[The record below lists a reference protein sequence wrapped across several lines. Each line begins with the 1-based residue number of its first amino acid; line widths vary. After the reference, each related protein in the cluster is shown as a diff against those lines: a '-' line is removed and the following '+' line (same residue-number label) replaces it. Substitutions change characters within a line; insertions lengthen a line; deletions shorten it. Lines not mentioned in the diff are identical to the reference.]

1 MDNFEYITEEELSEV
16 KLSDDVFAVCA
27 INAVLKTKGV
37 LGLSGNITDS
47 ISEGILGKEN
57 LKKGIK
63 IDQGDNG
70 VALEVFVI
78 LKYGINIPAV
88 AWNIQENV
96 KNEIETITSKNVKA
110 VNIHVQGVKL
120 TGEDQ

>member
-1 MDNFEYITEEELSEV
+1 MDNYEYITEEELSEV

-63 IDQGDNG
+63 IDQGDDG
-70 VALEVFVI
+70 IALEVFVI

-96 KNEIETITSKNVKA
+96 KKEIETITNKNVTA